1 MSKRTGRILWVLC
14 ILLVAAQTVIAA
26 FYTIPHPVALRYL
39 QDAVKTFET
48 GQFQFASPVM
58 SIWGLLCRLFHAV
71 PMTFALKILPFV
83 IIPACYGA
91 YAFAVCMIPDGEKT
105 APVTLLLIA
114 VLQIFGY
121 QSEAFVPFTL
131 LLGWYTG
138 YALLVHFFL
147 PLLLGVIFVRIKKHP
162 PQTPIPEESAA
173 DLEDEDMKHK
183 YLNVRN
189 LAIVLVLF
197 VIAATCALFVLN
209 RKINNLHGAT
219 ENLQQEIRKKGD
231 VVEFRGALGDTCKGY
246 IIVGSDG
253 GLSVF
258 FGGDEEDGP
267 ALLQQLAGYG
277 REVDTWYLKEEE
289 DGAYTYC
296 VEQGI
301 SVDHVIRFTGMEE
314 VQ

>member
-1 MSKRTGRILWVLC
+1 M
-14 ILLVAAQTVIAA
+14 
-26 FYTIPHPVALRYL
+26 
-39 QDAVKTFET
+39 
-48 GQFQFASPVM
+48 
-58 SIWGLLCRLFHAV
+58 
-71 PMTFALKILPFV
+71 
-83 IIPACYGA
+83 
-91 YAFAVCMIPDGEKT
+91 
-105 APVTLLLIA
+105 
-114 VLQIFGY
+114 
-121 QSEAFVPFTL
+121 
-131 LLGWYTG
+131 
-138 YALLVHFFL
+138 
-147 PLLLGVIFVRIKKHP
+147 KK
-162 PQTPIPEESAA
+162 
-173 DLEDEDMKHK
+173 L
-183 YLNVRN
+183 

-289 DGAYTYC
+289 DGTKHIVCDYSSCIRCYC
-296 VEQGI
+296 CHEMYP
-301 SVDHVIRFTGMEE
+301 VDVITVHNKEKKAE
-314 VQ
+314 